1 MGSTSLSAPLWVLQ
15 PSTVS
20 HLSVMLHEPKLLP
33 SPGGYLRDWRGVA
46 ELSRLTDNLHVY
58 QKIKNSADPFTELF
72 NHWKKLPEADI
83 SDLWDILD
91 KVDRFDVRDEAE
103 EKIRADI
110 KVASENAAK
119 KDLELKNLTA
129 AETTNGEEA
138 LTMEDLHCLNSGKSL
153 PVYDAFMLYGEDDL
167 DILGDIVR
175 NLEAQGLKIIVKD
188 RDLLGGT
195 FEHAAVMQL
204 ISTRCKKLVPIFSP
218 SFFSSE
224 YNTFLANFAQHLSL
238 ETPGKIT
245 SKIIPIVGD
254 QRCQI
259 PSNLGMYCKLK
270 YDPNNTLFNFW
281 ERLVK
286 IIDPSVK
293 YNPLNAPVPQTKP
306 LVASPAAVPVK
317 ISKTPEISSK
327 SKPKHVKEK
336 PESVNDLKFTN
347 IVPNG
352 TSSSEP
358 SSIESEVTGD
368 SGALLLP
375 DVPSHEP
382 GLVGWVKSKLPNK
395 KNKKSKT
402 KYKQIGA
409 DSSAC

>member
-1 MGSTSLSAPLWVLQ
+1 
-15 PSTVS
+15 
-20 HLSVMLHEPKLLP
+20 MLHEPKLLP

-72 NHWKKLPEADI
+72 NHWKKLPEADV

-91 KVDRFDVRDEAE
+91 KVDRFDVRDDAE

-129 AETTNGEEA
+129 AETTDGEEA
-138 LTMEDLHCLNSGKSL
+138 LTMEDLHCLNSGKPL

-270 YDPNNTLFNFW
+270 YDPNSTLFNFW

-293 YNPLNAPVPQTKP
+293 YNPLNAPVPQTKA

-336 PESVNDLKFTN
+336 PESVNDLKFTD

-352 TSSSEP
+352 TSSSEL
-358 SSIESEVTGD
+358 SSMESEVTGD

>member
-1 MGSTSLSAPLWVLQ
+1 
-15 PSTVS
+15 
-20 HLSVMLHEPKLLP
+20 MLHEPKLLP

-72 NHWKKLPEADI
+72 NHWKKLPEADV

-91 KVDRFDVRDEAE
+91 KVDRFDVRDDAE

-129 AETTNGEEA
+129 AETPDGEEA
-138 LTMEDLHCLNSGKSL
+138 LTMEDLHCLNSGKPL

-293 YNPLNAPVPQTKP
+293 YNPLNAPVPQTKA

-336 PESVNDLKFTN
+336 PESVNDLKFTD

-358 SSIESEVTGD
+358 SSMESEVTGD

>member
-1 MGSTSLSAPLWVLQ
+1 M
-15 PSTVS
+15 
-20 HLSVMLHEPKLLP
+20 
-33 SPGGYLRDWRGVA
+33 
-46 ELSRLTDNLHVY
+46 
-58 QKIKNSADPFTELF
+58 
-72 NHWKKLPEADI
+72 
-83 SDLWDILD
+83 
-91 KVDRFDVRDEAE
+91 
-103 EKIRADI
+103 
-110 KVASENAAK
+110 
-119 KDLELKNLTA
+119 
-129 AETTNGEEA
+129 
-138 LTMEDLHCLNSGKSL
+138 
-153 PVYDAFMLYGEDDL
+153 
-167 DILGDIVR
+167 
-175 NLEAQGLKIIVKD
+175 KIIVKD

-204 ISTRCKKLVPIFSP
+204 ISSRCTKLVPIFSP

-238 ETPGKIT
+238 ENPGKIN

-254 QRCQI
+254 KRCQI

-270 YDPNNTLFNFW
+270 YEPNNTLFNFW

-286 IIDPSVK
+286 ILNPSVK
-293 YNPLNAPVPQTKP
+293 YNPLNAPVPQTKAV
-306 LVASPAAVPVK
+306 VASPAVVPAVL
-317 ISKTPEISSK
+317 SKTPETSSK
-327 SKPKHVKEK
+327 SKSKLVKEN
-336 PESVNDLKFTN
+336 PEPVKFTN
-347 IVPNG
+347 IAFDR

-395 KNKKSKT
+395 KNKKNKS